1 MASPQAPIT
10 KLRRAITGLARVQ
23 GSVVDIAAE
32 CETYEDAERFYVVLY
47 DLNRMTGDMLDVAQ
61 TRMVELT
68 MCDCSRDDDGRAYH
82 LDTCAIITRFKPR
95 PLPGSGILKFSGG
108 KERTRYD
115 QTAIVGALSKGIGEE
130 VWTDAQLQAI
140 VDVNGEDATPLWPKV
155 VHAIATL
162 MAEATGALAPSFD
175 SWRSGVAKRFGIKLN
190 DYAETITSDVKVRIE
205 GRDRP

>member
-10 KLRRAITGLARVQ
+10 KLRRAITGLTKIQ
-23 GSVVDIAAE
+23 GVVVDIAAG
-32 CETYEDAERFYVVLY
+32 CATYDEAEAFYVVLY
-47 DLNRMTGDMLDVAQ
+47 DLNRTTGDMLEVAQ
-61 TRMVELT
+61 QRMVELT
-68 MCDCSRDDDGRAYH
+68 MCDCGRDDDARSYH

-95 PLPGSGILKFSGG
+95 PLHGSGILKFSGG

-115 QTAIVGALSKGIGEE
+115 QPAIVGSLATGIGTE
-130 VWTDAQLQAI
+130 VWNDAQLQTI
-140 VDVNGEDATPLWPKV
+140 IDVNGEDATPLWPKI
-155 VHAIATL
+155 VHGIATI

-205 GRDRP
+205 GRDRQ